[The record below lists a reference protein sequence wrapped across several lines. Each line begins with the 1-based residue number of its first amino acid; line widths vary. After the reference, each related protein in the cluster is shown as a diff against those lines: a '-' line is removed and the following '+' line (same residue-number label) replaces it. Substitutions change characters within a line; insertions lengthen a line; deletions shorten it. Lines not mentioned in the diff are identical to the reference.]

1 MAGPVRGGP
10 TERGPSNAPKVQ
22 PKLCLT
28 GMSAAGPQHDPPGL
42 RIYEVIEACDAP
54 PLNLHAY
61 SPAATRS
68 TRVQQTQ
75 RLLRS
80 TAARTVDQLWNA
92 PQSIPA
98 AMRVEPMIAAMRG
111 SHLAWRTSGMGA
123 MRKVD
128 VPTGPERKGADYPPP
143 AVGRYGRAR

>member
-1 MAGPVRGGP
+1 
-10 TERGPSNAPKVQ
+10 
-22 PKLCLT
+22 
-28 GMSAAGPQHDPPGL
+28 MSAAGPQHDPPGL

-80 TAARTVDQLWNA
+80 TAARTVD
-92 PQSIPA
+92 PV
-98 AMRVEPMIAAMRG
+98 VERSSKHPGGYAC
-111 SHLAWRTSGMGA
+111 
-123 MRKVD
+123 
-128 VPTGPERKGADYPPP
+128 
-143 AVGRYGRAR
+143 